1 MGSLSMTK
9 GKVVL
14 LPFPFD
20 DLSATKVRPAI
31 CLTDPIGPHR
41 HVIVAFIT
49 SRPLTDILETDIVL
63 EVNRTDFAATGIHA
77 SSTLRMHRLM
87 TISTALIRR
96 TLGELSSS
104 MQGEVADK
112 LRTLF
117 QLAGDSQHPSKKD
130 SLKSCLFPIFAR
142 MDYRT
147 NSAMLLAEELSMEP
161 VSITEVSPEQLKTRL
176 ERGDDVV
183 VVDLRQA

>member
-1 MGSLSMTK
+1 MTK

-20 DLSATKVRPAI
+20 DLSATKVRPAV

-41 HVIVAFIT
+41 HVIVAFVT
-49 SRPLTDILETDIVL
+49 SRSLTDILETDIVL
-63 EVNRTDFAATGIHA
+63 EVSRSDFTATGLRV
-77 SSTLRMHRLM
+77 SSTLRLHRLM
-87 TISTALIRR
+87 TLSTALFRR

-117 QLAGDSQHPSKKD
+117 QLAGDSQHP
-130 SLKSCLFPIFAR
+130 
-142 MDYRT
+142 
-147 NSAMLLAEELSMEP
+147 
-161 VSITEVSPEQLKTRL
+161 
-176 ERGDDVV
+176 
-183 VVDLRQA
+183 